1 MVWEA
6 TLVKH
11 TDREYENELARLR
24 EQVLLMG
31 ATVEQLLESAMGA
44 LQRRDVDLAQRTIEN
59 DDPVD
64 RLEMEIDRLC
74 LRLLAL
80 RQPVASDLRFI
91 TMVLKVV
98 TDLERS
104 GDLAVNVCERVIEMG
119 DVPTMP
125 THDSICRMGS
135 LAQAMLRDALDAFV
149 NRDALKAQAVMERDN
164 AVDAMYEQLFP
175 ELGAVVRADP
185 ESVEMA
191 TRLQSIGKYVE
202 RIADHATNISEMV
215 VFMVRGQDVR
225 HHSEVALAGSK
236 SR

>member
-1 MVWEA
+1 M
-6 TLVKH
+6 
-11 TDREYENELARLR
+11 
-24 EQVLLMG
+24 
-31 ATVEQLLESAMGA
+31 
-44 LQRRDVDLAQRTIEN
+44 EN

-98 TDLERS
+98 IDLERS

-119 DVPTMP
+119 DVPNTP
-125 THDSICRMGS
+125 THESICRMGS
-135 LAQAMLRDALDAFV
+135 LAQAMLRDSLDAFV
-149 NRDALKAQAVMERDN
+149 NKDALKAQAVIQRDN
-164 AVDAMYEQLFP
+164 AVDTLCEQLFP
-175 ELGAVVRADP
+175 ELGALVRADP
-185 ESVEMA
+185 ESLETA
-191 TRLQSIGKYVE
+191 TRMQSIVKYVE

-225 HHSEVALAGSK
+225 HHSEMALAG
-236 SR
+236 RR